1 MALSA
6 ALHHSR
12 GVGPE
17 LHEAPRGPKTDRAVE
32 EEVREVNDAL
42 EGQKRPPPGVRPAP
56 LSEVAGPQAA
66 VTVGY
71 VAAGVPLLGAPSMA
85 SPSAEAID
93 ESTLSFLL
101 AENLARVKE
110 KEEVEELVAD
120 LDRKE
125 QKLLEELVRYRAS
138 FKRGDRGS
146 RVGLWPRLPW
156 QRGGPPPAQGGIQ
169 ILGQRVP
176 SSLILV
182 VPQFQVTDRLRDDC
196 AALRGSG
203 ARVFVCEYADMGY
216 DCAALRGSGARVSVC
231 GYADMGKAC
240 AFVFLGLVLEFTA
253 VQLS

>member
-17 LHEAPRGPKTDRAVE
+17 VHEAPRGPKTDRAVE

-125 QKLLEELVRYRAS
+125 QKLLEEIERFRAS

-146 RVGLWPRLPW
+146 RVEAAAAWWFMAKTALAE
-156 QRGGPPPAQGGIQ
+156 RGTTASPGRYTNTGPAAPQQLDPGGAS
-169 ILGQRVP
+169 V
-176 SSLILV
+176 
-182 VPQFQVTDRLRDDC
+182 
-196 AALRGSG
+196 SG
-203 ARVFVCEYADMGY
+203 H
-216 DCAALRGSGARVSVC
+216 
-231 GYADMGKAC
+231 
-240 AFVFLGLVLEFTA
+240 
-253 VQLS
+253 